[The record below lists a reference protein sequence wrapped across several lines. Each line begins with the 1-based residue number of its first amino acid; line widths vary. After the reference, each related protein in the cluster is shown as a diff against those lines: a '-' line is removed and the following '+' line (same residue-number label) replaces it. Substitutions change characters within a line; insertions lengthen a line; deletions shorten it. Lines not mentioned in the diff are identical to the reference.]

1 MPRSGDS
8 KLWWYLSSTGRS
20 DRSRTCTILSA
31 HGGAVG
37 VFFRSVREQFDT
49 LTAMGRLLL
58 NLLAS
63 IAEFELAMIRERVV
77 AGMERARK
85 QGKRIGRPRLSDQ
98 RGFEDRFARILPAV
112 LSGEKRGGLV
122 CLNSAARFD
131 KWNRAAVR

>member
-1 MPRSGDS
+1 MVVFKLDRAFRSVKDMHD
-8 KLWWYLSSTGRS
+8 T
-20 DRSRTCTILSA
+20 LSA
-31 HGGAVG
+31 WGAVG

-112 LSGEKRGGLV
+112 LSGEKSVGQGAEELSISRRSLRRYMDSDGIG
-122 CLNSAARFD
+122 
-131 KWNRAAVR
+131 